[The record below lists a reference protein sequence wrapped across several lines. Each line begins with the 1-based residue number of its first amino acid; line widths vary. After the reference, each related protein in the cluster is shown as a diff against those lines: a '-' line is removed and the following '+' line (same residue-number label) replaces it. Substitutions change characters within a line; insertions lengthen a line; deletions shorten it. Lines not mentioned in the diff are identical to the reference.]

1 MKNGQMSLDPVSI
14 TTKVTTVLE
23 QLGVR
28 YFISGSLASTL
39 YGVVRTTM
47 DSDVVADLNQQHIGD
62 LVSSLENEF
71 YIDEDMISAA
81 VRQRSSFNIIHRD
94 SFFKVDVII
103 PELRPYLNFQFTRAQ
118 RQVLSIEPEIQ
129 AMVASPEDIVLAKLE
144 WYRMGGEVF
153 ERHWRDV
160 VGILGVQAGL
170 LDMSYLNRM
179 AEELGVKDLIQK
191 ALGG

>member
-1 MKNGQMSLDPVSI
+1 MKNGQMSLDPVRI

-47 DSDVVADLNQQHIGD
+47 DSDVVADLKQQHIGD

-118 RQVLSIEPEIQ
+118 RQVLSLEPEIQ
-129 AMVASPEDIVLAKLE
+129 AMVVSPEDIVLAKLE

>member
-1 MKNGQMSLDPVSI
+1 
-14 TTKVTTVLE
+14 VLS
-23 QLGVR
+23 V
-28 YFISGSLASTL
+28 
-39 YGVVRTTM
+39 
-47 DSDVVADLNQQHIGD
+47 
-62 LVSSLENEF
+62 
-71 YIDEDMISAA
+71 
-81 VRQRSSFNIIHRD
+81 
-94 SFFKVDVII
+94 
-103 PELRPYLNFQFTRAQ
+103 
-118 RQVLSIEPEIQ
+118 QVLSLEPEIQ
-129 AMVASPEDIVLAKLE
+129 AMVVSPEDIVLAKLE

>member
-1 MKNGQMSLDPVSI
+1 MSLDPVRI

-47 DSDVVADLNQQHIGD
+47 DSDVVADLKQQHIGD

-118 RQVLSIEPEIQ
+118 RQVLSLEPEIQ
-129 AMVASPEDIVLAKLE
+129 AMVVSPEDIVLAKLE

>member
-1 MKNGQMSLDPVSI
+1 MKNRQMSLDPVRI

-47 DSDVVADLNQQHIGD
+47 DSDVVADLKQQHIGD

-118 RQVLSIEPEIQ
+118 RQVLSLEPEIQ
-129 AMVASPEDIVLAKLE
+129 AMVVSPEDIVLAKLE

>member
-1 MKNGQMSLDPVSI
+1 MKNGQMSLDPVRI

-47 DSDVVADLNQQHIGD
+47 DSDVVADLKQQHIGD

-118 RQVLSIEPEIQ
+118 RQVLSLEPEIQ

-153 ERHWRDV
+153 ERQWRDV

>member
-1 MKNGQMSLDPVSI
+1 MKNGQMSLDPVRI

-47 DSDVVADLNQQHIGD
+47 DSDVVADLKQQHIGD

-103 PELRPYLNFQFTRAQ
+103 PELRPYLNFQFTRAH

-144 WYRMGGEVF
+144 WYRIGGEVS
-153 ERHWRDV
+153 ERQWRDV